1 MFFSS
6 RFLIK
11 MNSTKAMSEMEST
24 NANVKTANVYKNV
37 KMYSDNILGQIMQ
50 INNHLSKNMENR
62 SWLLNG

>member
-11 MNSTKAMSEMEST
+11 MNSTNAMSEMEST
-24 NANVKTANVYKNV
+24 NVKTANVYKNV
-37 KMYSDNILGQIMQ
+37 KMYSDNILGQIME

-62 SWLLNG
+62 SWLLNR

>member
-11 MNSTKAMSEMEST
+11 MNSTNAMSEMEST
-24 NANVKTANVYKNV
+24 NSNVYKNV
-37 KMYSDNILGQIMQ
+37 KMYSDNILRQIME

-62 SWLLNG
+62 SWLLNR

>member
-11 MNSTKAMSEMEST
+11 MNSTNAMSEMEST
-24 NANVKTANVYKNV
+24 NSNVKTANVYKNV
-37 KMYSDNILGQIMQ
+37 KKYSDNILGQILE